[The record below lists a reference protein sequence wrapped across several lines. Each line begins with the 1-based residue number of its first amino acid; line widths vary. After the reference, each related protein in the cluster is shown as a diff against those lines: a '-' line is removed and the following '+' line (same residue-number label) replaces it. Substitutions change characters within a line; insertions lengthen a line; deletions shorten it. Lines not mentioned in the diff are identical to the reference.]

1 MIHRTPHSTQVTR
14 VSLHYVSTVHYLVH
28 GVINS
33 TGISASVTAIALC
46 VVISNFPTHTD
57 LHHYLPVVIM
67 SVDTSSVVKR
77 AIPTYGVVSDDANSL
92 LSTLSLEFVKML
104 YDQADAKATL
114 DNRDF
119 VTGDDVVWACRS
131 FGLEG
136 YSEALGAYLEKYRES
151 LGAPAQS
158 VEVKES
164 KNL

>member
-1 MIHRTPHSTQVTR
+1 M
-14 VSLHYVSTVHYLVH
+14 HYVSTVLH
-28 GVINS
+28 GTWSNKLYRDLSLSYCYCFVCCYIKLSHAYRS
-33 TGISASVTAIALC
+33 T
-46 VVISNFPTHTD
+46 P
-57 LHHYLPVVIM
+57 LPVVIM

-114 DNRDF
+114 DNRDV